1 MNLELVW
8 WERNISERS
17 RSLIEL
23 PNTHTMFTDASFELL
38 VIFITLKSFK
48 TNFFCKHARIMSG
61 SATAIAYVNNMDGSR
76 LITCHKLA
84 KQIWEWAKMQG
95 AWILATC
102 IPG

>member
-1 MNLELVW
+1 
-8 WERNISERS
+8 
-17 RSLIEL
+17 
-23 PNTHTMFTDASFELL
+23 MFTDASNISWGTSSQFGIINGPWTNNFELL
-38 VIFITLKSFK
+38 VIFITLKSLK
-48 TNFFCKHARIMSG
+48 TNFFRKHARIMSS